1 MKVLWICH
9 FSNPQVREKLSLSV
23 NIIEVL
29 TRKLL
34 KKPQKQWNDY
44 AAWITNGIEEFE
56 KFNEIELHVI
66 SPHNGIK
73 KRIESFKLNGIFY
86 HFFKPDEDSIIK
98 KMRRYIFKIIES
110 DYEGNRKVISSL
122 IESINP
128 DVIHMYGA
136 ENPYYSISALDIDLT
151 KYPLMVSLQT
161 LMSDSAFLENCAID
175 NRSYNFRSSIEQ
187 EIVKRIDYIG
197 SSVQKYRQV
206 IWSSFN
212 PKAIFFK
219 TYLAIE
225 EKVDIIN
232 MDKKYDFVFFAASIK
247 KHADIAVEVFA
258 LANKRIPGLTL
269 NIIGGTPEPFTGKL
283 KVRIKELGIANC
295 VFFSGMLP
303 THKDVLNQIQLSRFA
318 ILPLK
323 VVDGVPCTIREAM
336 FAGIPI
342 VSAITW
348 STPDLNVNRQSL
360 LLSKQGDYEGMAYN
374 MVRLVQSPELAF
386 RLRSNALIT
395 AQEKWNN
402 NSSMSQL
409 IEVYKAIIMNH
420 KHDIEI
426 LNELGDKNPNVDYA
440 GQSC

>member
-9 FSNPQVREKLSLSV
+9 FSNPQVREKLNLTVSF
-23 NIIEVL
+23 IEAL
-29 TRKLL
+29 ARKLL
-34 KKPQKQWNDY
+34 KIPQKQWNDF

-56 KFNEIELHVI
+56 KFDDIELHVV
-66 SPHNGIK
+66 SPHYGIK
-73 KRIESFKLNGIFY
+73 KRIDSFELNGIFY
-86 HFFKPDEDSIIK
+86 HFFKPDDDSIIK
-98 KMRRYIFKIIES
+98 KMRRYISKNIES

-136 ENPYYSISALDIDLT
+136 ENPYYSISALDIDLR

-161 LMSDSAFLENCAID
+161 LMSDSAFLENYPID

-187 EIVKRIDYIG
+187 KIIKRIDYIG
-197 SSVQKYRQV
+197 SSVQKYRQI
-206 IWSSFN
+206 IWSSYN

-219 TYLAIE
+219 TYLAVE

-232 MDKKYDFVFFAASIK
+232 MDKKYDFVFFAASIN
-247 KHADIAVEVFA
+247 KHADIAVEAFA
-258 LANKRIPGLTL
+258 LASKTIPGLTL
-269 NIIGGTPEPFTGKL
+269 NIIGGTPEPFTGEL
-283 KVRIKELGIANC
+283 KARINELGIANC

-303 THKDVLNQIQLSRFA
+303 THQDVLKQIQLSRFA

-323 VVDGVPCTIREAM
+323 VDGVSGTIREAM

-342 VSAITW
+342 VSTITR
-348 STPDLNVNRQSL
+348 STPDLNVNRESL
-360 LLSKQGDYEGMAYN
+360 LLSKQGDFEGMAFN

-402 NSSMSQL
+402 NCSMSQL

-420 KHDIEI
+420 KHDSEI
-426 LNELGDKNPNVDYA
+426 PNELGDKNPNVDYA
-440 GQSC
+440 GQNC